1 MDGSGM
7 TVEQLYLYAFIT
19 CGILTVLYVL
29 LGDILEGIF
38 DFIPEGIFSP
48 TLLLSFLTFL
58 SCSGYIFERFTS
70 VSSMIGFLIS
80 LTIALILSVLL
91 HFFVLVPLSSAEK
104 SLAYHE
110 DDLKGRVGQV
120 ILTIPHDGFGEVLIS
135 GVGGNIAKPAKS
147 FDEESIASGRDV
159 LVIDV
164 KDGVLYVSPLESL
177 DEL

>member
-1 MDGSGM
+1 M
-7 TVEQLYLYAFIT
+7 TIEQLYLYSFIF

-38 DFIPEGIFSP
+38 DSIPEGIFSP

-70 VSSMIGFLIS
+70 VSSVIGFFIS
-80 LTIALILSVLL
+80 LAIALILSTLL

-110 DDLKGRVGQV
+110 DDLIGRVGKV
-120 ILTIPHDGFGEVLIS
+120 ILTIPQDGYGEVLIS
-135 GVGGNIAKPAKS
+135 GIGGNIAKPAKS
-147 FDEESIASGRDV
+147 FDNESISSGRNV

-164 KDGVLYVSPLESL
+164 KDGILYVSSHESL